1 MGERSSRA
9 HGQGRQ
15 AVAQLAAQLVMQ
27 DGTLSLGAARRK
39 AAARLGVSGRQLPEL
54 SEIEAALVER
64 QRLFGG
70 EEHLNHLQHLREQAI
85 KAMQFLAAFEPRLV
99 GPVYSGTA
107 GPHSAITLH
116 VFSETVEEVLLYLDE
131 RDVPATLGERR
142 YRDAGVHPR
151 VSFIAGDNPI
161 ELIVFAPSQRHH
173 APISELTGR
182 PMLRADVDAVRA
194 LLAMPLP
201 TPLPR

>member
-1 MGERSSRA
+1 MGDRSGRA

-15 AVAQLAAQLVMQ
+15 AVAQLAAQLLMQ

-39 AAARLGVSGRQLPEL
+39 AAARLGISGRQLPEL
-54 SEIEAALVER
+54 AEIEAALIEH

-70 EEHLNHLQHLREQAI
+70 EEHAAHLHRLREQAVS
-85 KAMQFLAAFEPRLV
+85 AMQFLANFEPRLV

-107 GPHSAITLH
+107 GPHSGITLH
-116 VFSETVEEVLLYLDE
+116 VFADTVEEVLLFLDE

-151 VSFIAGDNPI
+151 VSFIAGDDSI
-161 ELIVFAPSQRHH
+161 DLIVFPPSQRHQ
-173 APISELTGR
+173 APLSELTGR
-182 PMLRADVDAVRA
+182 PMVRADIEAVRA
-194 LLAMPLP
+194 LLAASSLTMR
-201 TPLPR
+201 PR